1 MSNKL
6 RGEIY
11 RGVDEA
17 THGLLYRHETMRIV
31 DAILPIIAREVAAAK
46 VEQRDLDA
54 RISGDYTWNPMANAN
69 HGVVIA
75 ARISAREIVK

>member
-31 DAILPIIAREVAAAK
+31 DAILPIVERERTAAK
-46 VEQRDLDA
+46 TDSFERAHRSLSRRVDLAMENA
-54 RISGDYTWNPMANAN
+54 RLRTI
-69 HGVVIA
+69 I
-75 ARISAREIVK
+75 RESEATK